1 MMNHIVTGGFSSI
14 EQATGKFGGKRSLT
28 NNTGTAATSS
38 FGEILQQKKS
48 IEAAVDETQSTSLR
62 FSKHAGERL
71 TQRDIQLTSE
81 QMMRLEEGTQ
91 RAGEKGIKESLV
103 LLDNM
108 AFIVNTQNKTVFTAM
123 CQNSGEENIYTNIDG
138 AIVIQLDRKEA
149 IIPE

>member
-14 EQATGKFGGKRSLT
+14 EQATGKFGSKRSLT
-28 NNTGTAATSS
+28 NNTGTAGASS

-48 IEAAVDETQSTSLR
+48 IEAAVDETQPLSIK

-71 TQRDIQLTSE
+71 EQRAIQLTSE
-81 QMMRLEEGTQ
+81 QMTRLEEGTQ

-108 AFIVNTQNKTVFTAM
+108 AFIVNTQNRTVITAM

-138 AIVIQLDRKEA
+138 AVI
-149 IIPE
+149 I

>member
-14 EQATGKFGGKRSLT
+14 EQATGKFGEKRSLT
-28 NNTGTAATSS
+28 NNTGPAATSS

-108 AFIVNTQNKTVFTAM
+108 AFIVNTQNKTVITAM

-138 AIVIQLDRKEA
+138 AIVI
-149 IIPE
+149 

>member
-1 MMNHIVTGGFSSI
+1 MMNHIVTGGYSSI

-108 AFIVNTQNKTVFTAM
+108 AFIVNTQNKTVITAM

-138 AIVIQLDRKEA
+138 AIVI
-149 IIPE
+149 

>member
-28 NNTGTAATSS
+28 NNTGTAAT
-38 FGEILQQKKS
+38 
-48 IEAAVDETQSTSLR
+48 
-62 FSKHAGERL
+62 
-71 TQRDIQLTSE
+71 IQLTSE

-108 AFIVNTQNKTVFTAM
+108 AFIVNTQNKTVITAM

-138 AIVIQLDRKEA
+138 AIVI
-149 IIPE
+149 

>member
-14 EQATGKFGGKRSLT
+14 EQAAGKFGNKRNLT
-28 NNTGTAATSS
+28 NNAGAVANSS

-48 IEAAVDETQSTSLR
+48 IEAAADEAKSTSLR

-71 TQRDIQLTSE
+71 LQREIELTDE
-81 QMMRLEEGTQ
+81 QMMRLQEGTQ

-108 AFIVNTQNKTVFTAM
+108 AFIVNTQNKTVITAM

-138 AIVIQLDRKEA
+138 AIVI
-149 IIPE
+149 

>member
-91 RAGEKGIKESLV
+91 RAESLV

-108 AFIVNTQNKTVFTAM
+108 AFIVNTQNKTVITAM

-138 AIVIQLDRKEA
+138 AIVI
-149 IIPE
+149 